1 MIIRTTA
8 AIAFVLLAAAPAEPQ
23 TRYDA
28 EAIRLNNRGVAQM
41 GQQLTE
47 RAADSFAQAFKRD
60 PQFAQAAVNEG
71 IALLTLQRLDDAK
84 AALKQAIARPE
95 ERASLVQPGPGATFS
110 QRTGVGGGQLS
121 ASGQA
126 QSPRCRLHILRGR
139 LLPGDEGIR

>member
-1 MIIRTTA
+1 MRTTA

-84 AALKQAIARPE
+84 AALKQAIALDPKSAQAWYNQGLAQRSANELELAVASFQQAVKPTPYTS
-95 ERASLVQPGPGATFS
+95 RAPAT
-110 QRTGVGGGQLS
+110 R
-121 ASGQA
+121 
-126 QSPRCRLHILRGR
+126 R
-139 LLPGDEGIR
+139 